1 MKDYPYICFE
11 QKASKAVA
19 LRDPAMWGGLMN
31 ELPSYLDGDGLV
43 KYFPVRFISGNDTLT
58 SYILSISHEAGYQ
71 IPKVL
76 KEKMMAG
83 LKGFIQ
89 GRVVRFSHL
98 PTADLSIRKLS
109 AVEALSR
116 YNEAQANLLDSITI
130 EPNLWPTSAIL
141 DWINILSRVS
151 NIPERA
157 AKLKRAQSILRSRLN
172 FQGTV
177 MNISTE
183 RSDYCWW
190 LMVSP
195 DTNAIKTLLTL
206 PV

>member
-1 MKDYPYICFE
+1 MIP
-11 QKASKAVA
+11 
-19 LRDPAMWGGLMN
+19 
-31 ELPSYLDGDGLV
+31 
-43 KYFPVRFISGNDTLT
+43 LT
-58 SYILSISHEAGYQ
+58 SYILSISHEAGYHDTQ
-71 IPKVL
+71 SAQRKND
-76 KEKMMAG
+76 AG

-151 NIPERA
+151 KHP
-157 AKLKRAQSILRSRLN
+157 
-172 FQGTV
+172 
-177 MNISTE
+177 
-183 RSDYCWW
+183 
-190 LMVSP
+190 
-195 DTNAIKTLLTL
+195 
-206 PV
+206 